1 MPRQPTMFINATT
14 ALEACN
20 GSSTHFQFQPPSS
33 FDIFTGVLM
42 ILIIITSLAGNILIV
57 YAFLTNP
64 KLRVVNNY
72 FIMNLTLSDIL
83 TASMV
88 IPFDVDMK
96 LNGLSSWDHGA
107 IMCKVWT
114 TAYIISVPTSILTLC
129 TVSIDRYQAISN
141 PLGYRA
147 GVTLNKTK
155 ALCLVGGI
163 WALSLVMAFLP
174 LTIGSPLD
182 VTLSRD
188 LPPDCPDVHFC
199 YFDISPS
206 YSAAVTIIAFILPSI
221 AMATLYVRMY
231 IIITYER
238 YICDENSAGI
248 RGNNNEVDKI
258 GKERAKGNKRGE
270 TKTEYAKNKSNKA
283 GINGRHRDENKQKE
297 INYTQWNLG
306 KMKSGSFQNDQRRL
320 KTNKNTIVCDKAGG
334 NKAEIHQNDQ
344 TRLKTNENTTEC
356 DKAGRNKAE
365 IHQNGMKNQALKIQC
380 DEKRTSQNIRDAH
393 SSDKTGRNIAEIDRE
408 VYEKNESDETGCS
421 KHEIHQ
427 DTSNNNGNTRINA
440 NNATAGNSIE
450 RNKREKET
458 RCDEHR
464 NSKSNSNNNE
474 SNRNQSH
481 PSARNSNVHSPS
493 HHALYQTKVARHF
506 SVIVLVQLV
515 CWYPYSVASL
525 VYNLCGSC
533 DQISSSAHYFLLTI
547 GYMSCAINPYL
558 YAYQQRSFRQVF
570 GRMLGMKS

>member
-1 MPRQPTMFINATT
+1 
-14 ALEACN
+14 
-20 GSSTHFQFQPPSS
+20 
-33 FDIFTGVLM
+33 
-42 ILIIITSLAGNILIV
+42 
-57 YAFLTNP
+57 
-64 KLRVVNNY
+64 
-72 FIMNLTLSDIL
+72 
-83 TASMV
+83 MV
-88 IPFDVDMK
+88 IPFDVDIK

-199 YFDISPS
+199 YFDISPM
-206 YSAAVTIIAFILPSI
+206 YSAAVTTIAFILPSI

-238 YICDENSAGI
+238 YIRDENSAGI
-248 RGNNNEVDKI
+248 RGNNNEVNKI

-297 INYTQWNLG
+297 INYTQSNLG
-306 KMKSGSFQNDQRRL
+306 KMKSGSFRNDQRRL
-320 KTNKNTIVCDKAGG
+320 KTNENTTERDKAGG
-334 NKAEIHQNDQ
+334 NIAEIHQNDQ

-356 DKAGRNKAE
+356 DKAGRKKAE
-365 IHQNGMKNQALKIQC
+365 IQQNGMKNQALKIQC
-380 DEKRTSQNIRDAH
+380 DEKRTSQNIRDVN

-408 VYEKNESDETGCS
+408 VYEKNESDETGRS
-421 KHEIHQ
+421 KHEMHP
-427 DTSNNNGNTRINA
+427 DTINNNGNTRINA
-440 NNATAGNSIE
+440 TASNSIE

-458 RCDEHR
+458 RCNVHR
-464 NSKSNSNNNE
+464 NSKNNSNNNE

-481 PSARNSNVHSPS
+481 PSARNSKVHSPS
-493 HHALYQTKVARHF
+493 HHALCQTKVARHF

-533 DQISSSAHYFLLTI
+533 DHISSSAHYFLLTI